1 MTEHVHDLKVMLSIS
16 KNIYAVCP
24 QCDECMD
31 KEEIETR
38 LNATER
44 LSAEDARRISNRKL
58 PVSEHEELQAYAD
71 ILEGK

>member
-1 MTEHVHDLKVMLSIS
+1 MTEHVHEWECRYLGIVPRCKVDGCG
-16 KNIYAVCP
+16 IYMHY
-24 QCDECMD
+24 DEL
-31 KEEIETR
+31 ERR

-71 ILEGK
+71 ILEEK